1 MNRLMELTSRLT
13 GFKSS
18 NYYLLRGLGWTP
30 SRTLGRTGLDWV
42 GLWLDFRVGVG
53 WTVGWSELD

>member
-42 GLWLDFRVGVG
+42 GLWLDSG
-53 WTVGWSELD
+53 LDSGLDSAWD